1 MTDAVRL
8 AVVIVTHN
16 SQRFL
21 EQTLASIDQQTQS
34 ANFRIAVDDYSSD
47 RSAELL
53 HGSGFS
59 VSRATSSSADVNTR
73 IAQNFLQGVRLA
85 RSVGADL
92 VVLGD
97 HDDVWHSHRIEHQ
110 SKLLASRPT
119 AAMVASDGYLI
130 DKHGAAVPGTIR
142 QSFPVPGDFPTWA
155 PRKQWAYALR
165 HSLATGGS
173 SAIRPAALD
182 DWSIPA
188 GWLHDRWW
196 SLVALRHQA
205 LIIDERPVIDY
216 RLTDGQEIGLET
228 AGQEAPHRWYA
239 RQLSDA
245 LRTSRRVGDL
255 TRLARSQVS
264 RPS

>member
-1 MTDAVRL
+1 MTDAVRV

-21 EQTLASIDQQTQS
+21 DQTLASIDQQTRP
-34 ANFRIAVDDYSSD
+34 ADFRIAVDDYSSD
-47 RSAELL
+47 SSPELL
-53 HGSGFS
+53 EKSGFS
-59 VSRATSSSADVNTR
+59 VTTATSSHVDVSTR
-73 IAQNFLQGVRLA
+73 IAQNFLQGLRLA
-85 RSVGADL
+85 VAAGADI

-97 HDDVWHSHRIEHQ
+97 HDDVWHPNRIEHQ
-110 SKLLASRPT
+110 MEMLMNRST

-130 DKHGAAVPGTIR
+130 DEHGAAVPGTIR
-142 QSFPVPGDFPTWA
+142 QSFPVPADFPTWA

-165 HSLATGGS
+165 HSLATGGA
-173 SAIRPAALD
+173 SALRPGALD

-205 LIIDERPVIDY
+205 LIIDEKAVIDY
-216 RLTDGQEIGLET
+216 RLTEGQEIGLDT

-239 RQLSDA
+239 RQLGNA
-245 LRTSRRVGDL
+245 LRASQRAADL
-255 TRLARSQVS
+255 TRLARS
-264 RPS
+264 

>member
-1 MTDAVRL
+1 MTDAARV
-8 AVVIVTHN
+8 AVVLVTHN
-16 SQRFL
+16 SEGVL
-21 EQTLASIDQQTQS
+21 AQTLASIDQQTQS
-34 ANFRIAVDDYSSD
+34 ADFLLAVDDYSSD

-59 VSRATSSSADVNTR
+59 VARATSSSADVNTR

-85 RSVGADL
+85 RLVGADL

-97 HDDVWHSHRIEHQ
+97 HDDIWHSDRIEHQ
-110 SKLLASRPT
+110 SRLLASRPT

-130 DKHGAAVPGTIR
+130 DEHGAAVPGTIR
-142 QSFPVPGDFPTWA
+142 QSFPVLGDFTSWS

-165 HSLATGGS
+165 HSLATGGA

-196 SLVALRHQA
+196 SLAALRRQA
-205 LIIDERPVIDY
+205 LMIDEKAVVDY
-216 RLTDGQEIGLET
+216 RLSDEQQIGLDT
-228 AGQEAPHRWYA
+228 AGQESPRRWYS
-239 RQLSDA
+239 RQLGTA
-245 LRTSRRVGDL
+245 RRTSRRAADL
-255 TRLARSQVS
+255 TRLARG
-264 RPS
+264 